1 MHAMHSRALDLNL
14 LVLFHA
20 IFTERSVS
28 AAAQRLGM
36 SQSALSHGLSR
47 LREAFQDELF
57 VRSGLEMAPT
67 RRAEE
72 LFEPIREV
80 IDNVHGRILPAV
92 TFDPTKAVRKF
103 AIGGSDAGE
112 IVFLPSL
119 VRQLNQ
125 RFPGCTI
132 SMLRLASADI
142 PAALESGAIELAI
155 GSLPERPQHFY
166 EQALYHHGYAVIAAK
181 DHPRLRQTL
190 TLDDYLRES
199 HIVVA
204 SGTDQHL
211 VATTL
216 APHGWKR
223 NVITTVGGF
232 LGLPWL
238 LVDSEWIAT
247 APHHVAHAFEQRF
260 PIRLFPLPMQA
271 PPYPITSHWHPRSHH
286 DPGHRWLRQFVFDLL
301 RRYPD
306 LP

>member
-1 MHAMHSRALDLNL
+1 MHAVHLRGLDLNL

-20 IFTERSVS
+20 VFTEQGVS

-47 LREAFQDELF
+47 LRETFQDELF
-57 VRSGLEMAPT
+57 VRSGLAMMPT
-67 RRAEE
+67 RRALE
-72 LFEPIREV
+72 LYEPIREI
-80 IDNVHGRILPAV
+80 IDNVHSRILPAV
-92 TFDPTKAVRKF
+92 SFDPTKAVRQF
-103 AIGGSDAGE
+103 TIGGSDAGE
-112 IVFLPSL
+112 IVFLPTMLRHFS
-119 VRQLNQ
+119 Q

-132 SMLRLASADI
+132 HALRLGSADI
-142 PAALESGAIELAI
+142 PAALETGAIELAI

-166 EQALYHHGYAVIAAK
+166 EQVLYHHDYAVIAWNN
-181 DHPRLRQTL
+181 HPRLGDTL
-190 TLDDYLRES
+190 SQDDYLREQ

-211 VATTL
+211 VCAAL

-223 NVITTVGGF
+223 NVVGTVGGF

-238 LVDSEWIAT
+238 LIDSEWIAT
-247 APHHVAHAFEQRF
+247 VPRHVAQAFEQRF
-260 PIRLFPLPMQA
+260 PIRRFSLPVQA

-286 DPGHRWLRQFVFDLL
+286 DPGHRWMRQFVFDLL